1 MENKEQ
7 LNQNPEE
14 AKVVAQ
20 EENPVVSNETE
31 QVLDEQPNVKAEIA
45 EDEKKEETI
54 VEPAKEEV
62 VETADTEVGAQEDA
76 TVLDKD
82 LSPETVKEEVTE
94 VAKVET
100 VSDGTA
106 TETSEGEKDDDHDD
120 EEDDEPEE
128 EVTEEAY
135 ASHSMEE
142 LVEEFEGIVESEKIA
157 KSKNKVGF
165 IRLFFGKKIKEIKE
179 KAEND
184 FIEAGGVKEEYKP
197 EPIELESRFNKAF
210 GKYKSLRRKYRVEQ
224 EKQKVENLAKKNE
237 LLEEMRALVASDE
250 KLKDT
255 YDKFNEIQTRWREIG
270 MVPQGDVQL
279 LWNNYHFLVEK
290 FFDRVKINK
299 ELRDLDLKKNL
310 KSKIA
315 LCEKVEELLLEESI
329 NKSFKALQEYHNE
342 WKAIGPVPSTH
353 NEEVWERFK
362 TASDKI
368 NERRKAHYDELQTK
382 LEENYTAKQ
391 ALCVKAEEL
400 FLKPIETTKEW
411 QKRTEE
417 FEELLKV
424 WKTFGPAPRKVND
437 EIWANFR
444 GWFNN
449 FYEAK
454 KEYFAKIKD
463 GQQENYHKK
472 LDILK
477 QAEALSASTDWGDAT
492 KGLINLQKEWKKI
505 GPVPRK
511 HSDEIWKKFRAAN
524 DAFFA
529 AKADHFKGQVEEE
542 TTNLTKKKELV
553 AEIKNA
559 EYSEDKKENLE
570 MIKTFQRRW
579 SQIGN
584 VPRKE
589 MDKLYKD
596 YRAAVDEQL
605 DRLDISKVDFRNS
618 GFRDRIED
626 FKKSDDISG
635 LKKERYAIQKNM
647 EKLREDV
654 LLWENNMGFFRNSKN
669 ADVLKLEFEKKI
681 QKAKAEIIL
690 LREKLKMIDK

>member
-1 MENKEQ
+1 MENKEK
-7 LNQNPEE
+7 LNQNPEVTE
-14 AKVVAQ
+14 EVVR
-20 EENPVVSNETE
+20 EETPVVSNETE
-31 QVLDEQPNVKAEIA
+31 QVSEDQPNVKAEIA
-45 EDEKKEETI
+45 EDDKKEEKVSTD
-54 VEPAKEEV
+54 EKV
-62 VETADTEVGAQEDA
+62 VVDA
-76 TVLDKD
+76 SAPGDDVSGT
-82 LSPETVKEEVTE
+82 TTNEVTE
-94 VAKVET
+94 QDETKDSNPESSESKKVE
-100 VSDGTA
+100 
-106 TETSEGEKDDDHDD
+106 EHE
-120 EEDDEPEE
+120 EEDQEDEHEDE
-128 EVTEEAY
+128 LITEETY
-135 ASHSMEE
+135 ANHSIED
-142 LVEEFEGIVESEKIA
+142 LVAEFEALVESEKIS
-157 KSKNKVGF
+157 KSKNKVSF
-165 IRLFFGKKIKEIKE
+165 IRLFFGKKINELKQ

-197 EPIELESRFNKAF
+197 EPIELEERFNRAF
-210 GKYKSLRRKYRVEQ
+210 GKYKSLRRKYRAEQ
-224 EKQKVENLAKKNE
+224 EKQKIENLQKKNE
-237 LLEEMRALVASDE
+237 LLEEMRALIASDE

-255 YDKFNEIQTRWREIG
+255 YDKFNEIQNTWREIG
-270 MVPQGDVQL
+270 MVPQADVQL

-290 FFDRVKINK
+290 FFDKVKINK

-310 KSKIA
+310 ESKIA

-342 WKAIGPVPSTH
+342 WKAIGPVPSSH

-368 NERRKAHYDELQTK
+368 NERRKAHYDELQNK
-382 LEENYTAKQ
+382 LEENYIAKQ

-411 QKRTEE
+411 GKRTEE

-437 EIWANFR
+437 EIWATFR

-454 KEYFAKIKD
+454 KEFFSKIKD
-463 GQQENYHKK
+463 SQQENYHKK

-477 QAEALSASTDWGDAT
+477 QAEVLSTSTDWGDAT
-492 KGLINLQKEWKKI
+492 KALINLQKEWKKI

-511 HSDEIWKKFRAAN
+511 YSDEIWKKFRAAN
-524 DAFFA
+524 DAFFE
-529 AKADHFKGQVEEE
+529 AKAEHFKGQVEEE
-542 TTNLTKKKELV
+542 TANLKKKKELV
-553 AEIKNA
+553 EEIKTA
-559 EYSEDKKENLE
+559 QYSEDKKENLE
-570 MIKTFQRRW
+570 MIKAFQRKW

-589 MDKLYKD
+589 MDKLYKE

-626 FKKSDDISG
+626 LKKSDDNSS

-647 EKLREDV
+647 EQLREDV

-690 LREKLKMIDK
+690 LREKLKLIDK

>member
-1 MENKEQ
+1 MEHKEQ

-31 QVLDEQPNVKAEIA
+31 QVSDDQPNVKAEIA

-62 VETADTEVGAQEDA
+62 VETAADVVVANEE
-76 TVLDKD
+76 TVLDA
-82 LSPETVKEEVTE
+82 PAEAEVVETAKEEVASE
-94 VAKVET
+94 VPDAEDTK
-100 VSDGTA
+100 
-106 TETSEGEKDDDHDD
+106 SEDHEDHEDHDE
-120 EEDDEPEE
+120 EEDDHEE
-128 EVTEEAY
+128 EVTEETY
-135 ASHSMEE
+135 ARHTIDE
-142 LVEEFEGIVESEKIA
+142 LVTEFESIVESEKIA
-157 KSKNKVGF
+157 KSKNRVGL

-179 KAEND
+179 KVEND
-184 FIEAGGVKEEYKP
+184 FLEAGGVKEEYKP
-197 EPIELESRFNKAF
+197 ESVEVEDRFNRAF

-310 KSKIA
+310 ESKIA
-315 LCEKVEELLLEESI
+315 LCEKVEELLIEESI

-472 LDILK
+472 LDILN

-605 DRLDISKVDFRNS
+605 AVFDFHPTEACFAGNGFNHVSLAIFQSKR
-618 GFRDRIED
+618 
-626 FKKSDDISG
+626 
-635 LKKERYAIQKNM
+635 ER
-647 EKLREDV
+647 V
-654 LLWENNMGFFRNSKN
+654 
-669 ADVLKLEFEKKI
+669 
-681 QKAKAEIIL
+681 
-690 LREKLKMIDK
+690 